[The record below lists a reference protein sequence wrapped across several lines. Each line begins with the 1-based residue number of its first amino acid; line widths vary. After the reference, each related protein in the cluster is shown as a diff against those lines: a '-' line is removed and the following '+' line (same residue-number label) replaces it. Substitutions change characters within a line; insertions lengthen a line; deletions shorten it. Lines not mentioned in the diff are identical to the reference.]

1 MAVVRTQFEG
11 LNRVKT
17 EGQGQQ
23 TARRRAK
30 VTETGKANGRIRVG
44 DSGLEGGRKA

>member
-1 MAVVRTQFEG
+1 MAVIRIQVVG
-11 LNRVKT
+11 LNRMKT
-17 EGQGQQ
+17 EGQGRL
-23 TARRRAK
+23 TVRRRAK